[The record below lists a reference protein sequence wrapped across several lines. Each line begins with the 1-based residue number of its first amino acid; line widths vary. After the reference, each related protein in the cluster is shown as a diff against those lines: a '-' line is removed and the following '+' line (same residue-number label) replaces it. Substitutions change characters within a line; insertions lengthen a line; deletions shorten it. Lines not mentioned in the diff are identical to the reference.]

1 MATSPAA
8 LITPQPLEDPLAY
21 MTCSSVLEFKKNEII
36 YGPDQPSTS
45 LYLIVGGKVKVQR
58 IQDDSGEVLVD
69 IYCTDEFFGDS
80 ALIASPGI
88 NEMAVAVE
96 DNTAVMVCTGAV
108 VENFMMR
115 RPRLGIALV
124 QMLTQRCVHL
134 SRRIESCASDNIER
148 RLARTLIH
156 FSERLGRAREDGSV
170 EMMPLTHELFSQY
183 VGTSR
188 EIVTYYMNQFRR
200 QGYVR
205 YSRKAIVLYPDAIK
219 KSLS

>member
-1 MATSPAA
+1 MSTSPAPLA
-8 LITPQPLEDPLAY
+8 TPQPLEDPLAY
-21 MTCSSVLEFKKNEII
+21 LTCSSILEFKKNTVI
-36 YGPDQPSTS
+36 YGPDQPSTN

-80 ALIASPGI
+80 ALIGSPCI

-96 DNTAVMVCTGAV
+96 ENTAVMVWTGAA
-108 VENFMMR
+108 VEDFMMR

-134 SRRIESCASDNIER
+134 SRRIESFASDNIER

-200 QGYVR
+200 HGYVR
-205 YSRKAIVLYPDAIK
+205 YSRKAIVIYPDAIK

>member
-1 MATSPAA
+1 MVWTGA
-8 LITPQPLEDPLAY
+8 
-21 MTCSSVLEFKKNEII
+21 
-36 YGPDQPSTS
+36 
-45 LYLIVGGKVKVQR
+45 
-58 IQDDSGEVLVD
+58 
-69 IYCTDEFFGDS
+69 
-80 ALIASPGI
+80 
-88 NEMAVAVE
+88 AVE
-96 DNTAVMVCTGAV
+96 D
-108 VENFMMR
+108 FMMR

-134 SRRIESCASDNIER
+134 SRRIESFASDNIER

-200 QGYVR
+200 HGYVR
-205 YSRKAIVLYPDAIK
+205 YSRKAIVIYPDAIK